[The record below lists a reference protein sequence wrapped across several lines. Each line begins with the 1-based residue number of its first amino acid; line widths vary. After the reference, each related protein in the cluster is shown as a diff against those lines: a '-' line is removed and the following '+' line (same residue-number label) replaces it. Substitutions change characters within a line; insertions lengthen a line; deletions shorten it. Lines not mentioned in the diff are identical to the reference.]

1 MMCGPKQN
9 IDNEARSLIGQAVD
23 AIATPALVV
32 DIECLQANLRFLADY
47 FADRHCKI
55 RPHFK
60 SHKCVELSRR
70 QLAAGNITGI
80 TCAKLSEA
88 EQLVAGGVEDILIA
102 NQVVGA
108 GKGQRLAR
116 LNRAATVR
124 CAVDAP
130 ENARELGAAATAQ
143 GTTVPVLVEIDIGM
157 NRCGLAANGPALDL
171 VRQVVET
178 EGLRFDGLHGYEGHT
193 VMLPDAQTRAA
204 QTRAALQPLV
214 ETRRQL
220 ETRGIEVAMVSS
232 GGTGT
237 YDTTGNLDGIDE
249 VQCGSY
255 ALMDWSYAA
264 LRPEFKL
271 ARWVEVTVISARD
284 DQAVVDVGVKGVGC
298 EFGPPKV
305 EGFPDARAR
314 YTAEEHIPFD
324 HLKARLGDRLRIIP
338 SHGCTTNNL
347 YRWLWIARH
356 GLIEDVWAIEGAGC
370 LE

>member
-1 MMCGPKQN
+1 MESDP
-9 IDNEARSLIGQAVD
+9 RSLIGQTVD
-23 AIATPALVV
+23 VISTPALLV
-32 DIECLQANLRFLADY
+32 DLDNLEANLNFLENY
-47 FADRHCKI
+47 FSDRHCRI

-70 QLAAGNITGI
+70 QTASANVSGI

-88 EQLVAGGVEDILIA
+88 EQLVAGSVRDILIA

-108 GKGQRLAR
+108 SKAKRLAK
-116 LNRAATVR
+116 LNREATVR
-124 CAVDAP
+124 CAVDSLW
-130 ENARELGAAATAQ
+130 NARELGAAAQ
-143 GTTVPVLVEIDIGM
+143 EIPIPILLEVDIGM
-157 NRCGLAANGPALDL
+157 NRCGVAPGSPAIEL
-171 VRQVVET
+171 VQHVMEID
-178 EGLRFDGLHGYEGHT
+178 GLRFDGLHGYEGHT
-193 VMLPDAQTRAA
+193 VMLPDAQLRSS
-204 QTRAALQPLV
+204 QTRDALRPLV
-214 ETRRQL
+214 DTRRQL
-220 ETRGIEVAMVSS
+220 KSIGIEVAIVSS

-237 YDTTGNLDGIDE
+237 YDTTGTFDGIDE

-264 LRPEFKL
+264 IRPEFKI
-271 ARWVEVTVISARD
+271 ARWVEATVISART

-305 EGFPDARAR
+305 IGFPDAVAR

-324 HLKARLGDRLRIIP
+324 HMTADVGDRLRIIP

-347 YRWLWIARH
+347 YRRMWITR
-356 GLIEDVWAIEGAGC
+356 GEVIEDVWEIEGSGC